1 MPARSPAR
9 RAVILG
15 MDGASFELVEH
26 MVNEG
31 HAPNIGR
38 LMERGASR
46 GMWGVFPTL
55 TPPGWTALTTGAW
68 PGTHGVMDFNIHLP
82 GRHLEDTEWGINTA
96 LCQAEYLWNT
106 AERAGRIPILVKWE
120 MSWPPTVTRGI
131 QVEGTGPGVSNYHQ
145 IAGYHL
151 FTSRQRRGEAASR
164 DSQAVDP
171 SALAAAGRT
180 DPVVLR
186 PVEPGTWVHL
196 PPSARLPLEA
206 ELIVRPLHRGQPRM
220 LRGKHGEPKRYF
232 ALILASGAAGY
243 DRVLVTRE
251 RDAAAPLADLRPR
264 AWSDWVREAFTIDG
278 APVEGHVRFK
288 LLELSP
294 EADDF
299 ALFLPQIWPV
309 DGYTHPP
316 EIAHELLDACGP
328 FLQNPARDAL
338 GLIDD
343 DTYFELV
350 EYHLQW
356 LAAACHHLAHTR
368 AWDLLF
374 CENHVPDYANHFF
387 VPRCAPIS
395 GAPPDVVK
403 RSYRG
408 VVRSME
414 AVDRWVGR
422 LLELDDGE
430 TLFVLISDHG
440 GTPERH
446 RQTQVADALAQAGL
460 LVYTTDGTGRRRID
474 WARTKAA
481 PVGLVHVFINLKGR
495 EPEGIVDP
503 ADYTTVQRQIV
514 DALLDYRDPQTGE
527 RPFVLALPRADAEA
541 LNLWGEL
548 VGDVVYAL
556 RPEYDGAHG
565 KQLPSARFGFLG
577 QHSTLVLAGPNVRR
591 GVRLRRQARSV
602 DVAPTICYLL
612 GLPVPRQC
620 EGGVLY
626 EALEDPDWYLHHT

>member
-1 MPARSPAR
+1 MPVRSPAK
-9 RAVILG
+9 RAVIMG

-26 MVNEG
+26 MVREG
-31 HAPNIGR
+31 HTPNIAR
-38 LMERGASR
+38 LIERGASR

-68 PGTHGVMDFNIHLP
+68 PGTHGVLDFNIHLP
-82 GRHLEDTEWGINTA
+82 GRRLDDPEWGINTA

-120 MSWPPTVTRGI
+120 MSWPPTVRRGL

-151 FTSRQRRGEAASR
+151 FTRRPAQGEAASR

-171 SALAAAGRT
+171 SVLAAAGRT
-180 DPVVLR
+180 DPVTL
-186 PVEPGTWVHL
+186 GQSALGSWLNL
-196 PPSARLPLEA
+196 PPSELPPLEA
-206 ELIVRPLHRGQPRM
+206 ELVVKPLHRGQPRM
-220 LRGKHGEPKRYF
+220 LRGTEGQPRHYF
-232 ALILASGAAGY
+232 ALVLASSSGY

-251 RDAAAPLADLRPR
+251 RDAAAPLADLRPGTWS
-264 AWSDWVREAFTIDG
+264 AWCRETFVIDG
-278 APVEGHVRFK
+278 APVEGHIRFK
-288 LLELSP
+288 LLTLSP
-294 EADDF
+294 SADDF
-299 ALFLPQIWPV
+299 ALFVPQIWPV
-309 DGYTHPP
+309 AGYTHPP
-316 EIAHELLDACGP
+316 ELALELLEACGP

-356 LAAACHHLAHTR
+356 LAAACHHLARTR

-387 VPRCAPIS
+387 VPRCDAVS
-395 GAPPDVVK
+395 GAPAEVVE

-408 VVRSME
+408 VVRSMQ

-440 GTPERH
+440 GTPEQH
-446 RQTQVADALAQAGL
+446 GQTQVAEALAQAGL
-460 LVYTTDGTGRRRID
+460 LVYTTDEAGRRRID
-474 WARTKAA
+474 WSRTKAA
-481 PVGLVHVFINLKGR
+481 PVGLVHVFINLQGR
-495 EPEGIVDP
+495 EPTGIVAP
-503 ADYTTVQRQIV
+503 AEYATVQRQII

-527 RPFVLALPRADAEA
+527 RPFVLALSRADAEA
-541 LNLWGEL
+541 LNLWGER

-556 RPEYDGAHG
+556 KPEYDGAHG
-565 KQLPSARFGFLG
+565 KQLPSARLGFLG

-591 GVRLRRQARSV
+591 GVRLRRQARCV

-612 GLPVPRQC
+612 GLPVPCQC

-626 EALEDPDWYLHHT
+626 EALEDPDWYLNHT